1 LIFCSNSVFNPN
13 SNTGAV
19 ADRKAMYGS
28 VEEVKI
34 RVGLDV
40 SDTFHDRT
48 IASFIEEAD
57 ALIDAILEANGFRT
71 PLEEPPARVRKLS
84 SAVASLLFIAWRSQR
99 REDAANYMRL
109 VREEL
114 RAFSEELRNRAGIGL
129 TGETD

>member
-1 LIFCSNSVFNPN
+1 MIFCSNSVFNPN

-48 IASFIEEAD
+48 TASFIEEAD

>member
-1 LIFCSNSVFNPN
+1 
-13 SNTGAV
+13 
-19 ADRKAMYGS
+19 MYGS

-34 RVGLDV
+34 RVGIDV
-40 SDTFHDRT
+40 NDASYDRM

-71 PLEEPPARVRKLS
+71 PLEEPPGRVRKLS
-84 SAVASLLFIAWRSQR
+84 SAIASLLFIAWRSPR

-114 RAFSEELRNRAGIGL
+114 RAFSEELRNRGDVEL

>member
-1 LIFCSNSVFNPN
+1 MIFCYNSVFNPR

-19 ADRKAMYGS
+19 PDLTAMYGS

-34 RVGLDV
+34 RVGIDV
-40 SDTFHDRT
+40 SDTSHDRT

-57 ALIDAILEANGFRT
+57 ALIDAILEANGIRT

-84 SAVASLLFIAWRSQR
+84 STVASLLFIAWRSQR

-114 RAFSEELRNRAGIGL
+114 RAFSEELRNRAGIEL

>member
-1 LIFCSNSVFNPN
+1 MASCINSVFNPS

-19 ADRKAMYGS
+19 GDRIAMYGS

-34 RVGLDV
+34 RVGIDV
-40 SDTFHDRT
+40 GDPTHDRT

-57 ALIDAILEANGFRT
+57 ALIDAVLEANGFRT
-71 PLEEPPARVRKLS
+71 PLEEPPGRVRKLS
-84 SAVASLLFIAWRSQR
+84 SAIASLLFIAWRSPR
-99 REDAANYMRL
+99 REDAANYLRL

-114 RAFSEELRNRAGIGL
+114 RAFSEELRNRGGVEL

>member
-1 LIFCSNSVFNPN
+1 LAFCSNSVFNPS

-19 ADRKAMYGS
+19 ADRIAMYGS

-34 RVGLDV
+34 RVGIDV
-40 SDTFHDRT
+40 NDSSHDRM

-71 PLEEPPARVRKLS
+71 PLEEPPGRVRKLS
-84 SAVASLLFIAWRSQR
+84 SAIASLLFIAWRSPR
-99 REDAANYMRL
+99 REDAANYLRL

-114 RAFSEELRNRAGIGL
+114 RAFSEELRNRGGVEL